1 VTGSHSPASPPFVV
15 FTDLDGTLLDHHDY
29 SWSAARPALERLR
42 RLGIPLVLASS
53 KTRSEM
59 VALRNELGL
68 GDPFVVENGAA
79 IYLPQGYFDDAGSET
94 GNGGRRLASS
104 EGEALEVEI
113 LGQGRSEML
122 DTLHRLRRELGLRF
136 EGFADF
142 GVEGII
148 RHTDLAPEAARA
160 AAERDGTEPI
170 LWLDDA
176 SPDRLAEALEPHGLQ
191 LVRGGR
197 FFHVMG
203 PVDKGRAVRTLL
215 THWRRL
221 HPDIRAIALGDSDN
235 DTEMLRAVDF
245 PVVIPRAQGGPL
257 DPGPLPNLLRPEAP
271 GPEGWCWAIER
282 LLEQR
287 LADDPSAED

>member
-1 VTGSHSPASPPFVV
+1 MTGSHSPSSPPFVV

-53 KTRSEM
+53 KTRAEM
-59 VALRNELGL
+59 VALRAELGL

-79 IYLPQGYFDDAGSET
+79 VYVPRGYFEPGGDGGASQDDGNQDDSSRGET
-94 GNGGRRLASS
+94 
-104 EGEALEVEI
+104 LEVEI

-142 GVEGII
+142 GVEGIV

-160 AAERDGTEPI
+160 ASERDGTEPI

-176 SPDRLAEALEPHGLQ
+176 SPDVLADALRPHGLQ

-215 THWRRL
+215 TRWRRL

-235 DTEMLRAVDF
+235 DIEMLRAVDF
-245 PVVIPRAQGGPL
+245 PVVIPRAQGAPL
-257 DPGPLPNLLRPEAP
+257 DPGPLPNLLRPAAP
-271 GPEGWCWAIER
+271 GPVGWGQAIER
-282 LLEQR
+282 LLEQ
-287 LADDPSAED
+287 